1 VPTASRAWA
10 FRDVSETLRVVRA
23 SGRNVLDVQSGEN
36 AALFHQKTPQGL
48 KAMAK
53 PYAAARH
60 ALIRG
65 NVPPTSA
72 LAAWRGNQPNVKT

>member
-23 SGRNVLDVQSGEN
+23 SRNVLDAGED

-48 KAMAK
+48 KALAK

-72 LAAWRGNQPNVKT
+72 LAAWRGNQRMHP